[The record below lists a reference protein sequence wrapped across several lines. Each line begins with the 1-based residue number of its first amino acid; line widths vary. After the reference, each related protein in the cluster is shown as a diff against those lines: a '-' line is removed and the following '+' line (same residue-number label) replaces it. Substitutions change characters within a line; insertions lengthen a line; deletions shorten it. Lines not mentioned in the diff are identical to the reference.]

1 MCGVSSILFRYRLL
15 MSHFHVS
22 AADPRISIKT
32 PIRRLLRCILF
43 KRRMHDVTYS
53 TVSVMFISLTLTNVE
68 SRMSRDFF
76 PWILRGIS
84 VDFA

>member
-1 MCGVSSILFRYRLL
+1 MYIFSELFVQTRNVL
-15 MSHFHVS
+15 
-22 AADPRISIKT
+22 K
-32 PIRRLLRCILF
+32 
-43 KRRMHDVTYS
+43 YS
-53 TVSVMFISLTLTNVE
+53 TVSVMFISLTLTNVK

>member
-1 MCGVSSILFRYRLL
+1 MDGLTWLSISFACRHKQSICFRPSGWGFNQDEEY
-15 MSHFHVS
+15 
-22 AADPRISIKT
+22 
-32 PIRRLLRCILF
+32 
-43 KRRMHDVTYS
+43 VTYMYS
-53 TVSVMFISLTLTNVE
+53 TVSVMFKSLTLTNVE